1 MEESKIIQVKR
12 LLYDFPDEEV
22 MSIISSTDDIE
33 LLYTYLYN
41 YNWDDG
47 FEIPQMIL
55 DNEKCDLS
63 TALLAFYGADGAA
76 YLQNKLGNE
85 NLPKWKVFIKKLY
98 DCILKGKY
106 VKGQIAFKVP
116 LSKVQ
121 IFNLRKILSEDEKV
135 FIENIVG
142 KDLDINV

>member
-1 MEESKIIQVKR
+1 MGDSKILQVKR
-12 LLYDFPDEEV
+12 LLYDFPNEEV

-63 TALLAFYGADGAA
+63 TALLGFYGADGAA
-76 YLQNKLGNE
+76 YLQNKLSNE
-85 NLPKWKVFIKKLY
+85 NLPKWKVFIEKLY
-98 DCILKGKY
+98 SGILNGKY

-121 IFNLRKILSEDEKV
+121 IFKLRKMLSEDEMV
-135 FIENIVG
+135 FIEDIVG